1 MKKKSKLSILIV
13 IAFIIS
19 IISTGCSTDEMD
31 GIEIITTNY
40 ANEYIVNRIYKDHA
54 KITSIYPDGV
64 DTSTYTISAKKKQ
77 EYSKKDIFIYNG
89 LIEVERNLAMDL
101 LDINPSLKIIDT
113 AYVLE
118 TDYAPEE
125 LWLNPSSLLMMSQNV
140 KNGLIEYVSS
150 TYLHKDITDA
160 YNALKVDLSELDVMY
175 REAVNDAPDKNI
187 IIDDSTLKYLEKFG
201 LKIYCIDSD
210 ATDKTKADVENLIAT
225 KKVSYIITFKNVDKS
240 SNLKEIIKKYP
251 TIKTIDLHKLNIL
264 SDEERKN
271 SEDYL
276 TITRNNLTL
285 LNQELYQ

>member
-1 MKKKSKLSILIV
+1 MKKLKLPLLI
-13 IAFIIS
+13 IGAFIVS
-19 IISTGCSTDEMD
+19 IISTGCTTDEMD

-54 KITSIYPDGV
+54 KISSIYPDGV
-64 DTSTYTISAKKKQ
+64 DTSTYTISSKKKK
-77 EYSKKDIFIYNG
+77 EYSKKDIFVYNG

-140 KNGLIEYVSS
+140 KNGLIEYVTS
-150 TYLHKDITDA
+150 TYLHKDITDT
-160 YNALKVDLSELDVMY
+160 YNSLKVDLSELDVLY
-175 REAVNDAPDKNI
+175 REAVDDATDKNI

-210 ATDKTKADVENLIAT
+210 ATDKTIADVEKLINT
-225 KKVSYIITFKNVDKS
+225 KKVSYIISFKGIDKS
-240 SNLKEIIKKYP
+240 SNSKELITKYP
-251 TIKTIDLHKLNIL
+251 NIKTIELHKLNIL
-264 SDEERKN
+264 SDDERKN

-276 TITRNNLTL
+276 SITRNNLTL

>member
-1 MKKKSKLSILIV
+1 MKKLKLPLLI
-13 IAFIIS
+13 IGAFIVS
-19 IISTGCSTDEMD
+19 IISTGCTTDEMD

-54 KITSIYPDGV
+54 KISSIYPDGV
-64 DTSTYTISAKKKQ
+64 DTSTYTISSKKKK
-77 EYSKKDIFIYNG
+77 EYSKKDIFVYNG

-140 KNGLIEYVSS
+140 KNGLIEYVTS

-160 YNALKVDLSELDVMY
+160 YNSLKVDLSELDVLY
-175 REAVNDAPDKNI
+175 REAVDDATDKNI

-210 ATDKTKADVENLIAT
+210 ATDKTIADVEKLINT
-225 KKVSYIITFKNVDKS
+225 KKVSYIISFKGIDKS
-240 SNLKEIIKKYP
+240 SNSKELITKYP
-251 TIKTIDLHKLNIL
+251 NIKTIELHKLNIL
-264 SDEERKN
+264 SDDERKN

-276 TITRNNLTL
+276 SITRNNLTL

>member
-1 MKKKSKLSILIV
+1 MKKLKLPLLI
-13 IAFIIS
+13 IGAFIVS
-19 IISTGCSTDEMD
+19 IISTGCTTDEMD

-54 KITSIYPDGV
+54 KINSIYPDGV
-64 DTSTYTISAKKKQ
+64 DTSTYTISSKKKK
-77 EYSKKDIFIYNG
+77 EYSKKDIFVYNG

-140 KNGLIEYVSS
+140 KNGLIEYVTS

-160 YNALKVDLSELDVMY
+160 YNSLKVDLSELDVLY
-175 REAVNDAPDKNI
+175 REAVDDATDKNI

-210 ATDKTKADVENLIAT
+210 ATDKTIADVEKLINT
-225 KKVSYIITFKNVDKS
+225 KKVSYIISFKGIDKS
-240 SNLKEIIKKYP
+240 SNSKELITKYP
-251 TIKTIDLHKLNIL
+251 NIKTIELHKLNIL
-264 SDEERKN
+264 SDDERKN

-276 TITRNNLTL
+276 SITRNNLTL

>member
-54 KITSIYPDGV
+54 KITYIYPDGV

>member
-1 MKKKSKLSILIV
+1 MKKLKLPLLI
-13 IAFIIS
+13 IGAFIVS
-19 IISTGCSTDEMD
+19 IISTGCTTDEMD

-54 KITSIYPDGV
+54 KISSIYPDGV
-64 DTSTYTISAKKKQ
+64 DTSTYTISSKKKK
-77 EYSKKDIFIYNG
+77 EFSKKDIFVYNG

-140 KNGLIEYVSS
+140 KNGLIEYVTS

-160 YNALKVDLSELDVMY
+160 YNSLKVDLSELDVLY
-175 REAVNDAPDKNI
+175 REAVDDATDKNI

-210 ATDKTKADVENLIAT
+210 ATDKTIADVEKLINT
-225 KKVSYIITFKNVDKS
+225 KKVSYIISFKGIDKS
-240 SNLKEIIKKYP
+240 SNSKELITKYP
-251 TIKTIDLHKLNIL
+251 NIKTIELHKLNIL
-264 SDEERKN
+264 SDDERKN

-276 TITRNNLTL
+276 SITRNNLTL